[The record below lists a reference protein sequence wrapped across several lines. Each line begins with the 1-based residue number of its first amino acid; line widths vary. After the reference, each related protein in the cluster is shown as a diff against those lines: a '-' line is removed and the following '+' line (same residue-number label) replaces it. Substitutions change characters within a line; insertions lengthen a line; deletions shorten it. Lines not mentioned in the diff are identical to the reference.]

1 LDKNETENRYEIV
14 ILENQILKNMDIQ
27 AEKLH
32 LIEELARLQDI
43 HIIEQIK
50 QLLKQKNNPIVG
62 YEINGEAITRKQLIK
77 RIEEAET
84 RIDNG
89 EYVTQED
96 LEKESE
102 NW

>member
-1 LDKNETENRYEIV
+1 
-14 ILENQILKNMDIQ
+14 MDIQ

-32 LIEELARLQDI
+32 LIEELTRIQDI
-43 HIIEQIK
+43 RIIEQIK
-50 QLLKQKNNPIVG
+50 ELLKKKNNPVVG
-62 YEINGEAITRKQLIK
+62 YEISGDPITRRQLIK
-77 RIEEAET
+77 RIEEAEK

-89 EYVTQED
+89 EYIPQED

>member
-1 LDKNETENRYEIV
+1 
-14 ILENQILKNMDIQ
+14 MDIQ

-32 LIEELARLQDI
+32 LIEELARIQDI

-50 QLLKQKNNPIVG
+50 ELLMQKSNPVVG
-62 YEINGEAITRKQLIK
+62 YEITGVPITRKQLIQ
-77 RIEEAET
+77 RIEEAEQ

-89 EYVTQED
+89 QHTTQED

>member
-1 LDKNETENRYEIV
+1 
-14 ILENQILKNMDIQ
+14 MDIQ

-32 LIEELARLQDI
+32 LIEELAKIQDI
-43 HIIEQIK
+43 RLIVKIK
-50 QLLKQKNNPIVG
+50 ELLMRKNDPVVG
-62 YEINGEAITRKQLIK
+62 YEITGAPITRKQLIK
-77 RIEEAET
+77 RIEEAEQ

-96 LEKESE
+96 LERESE

>member
-1 LDKNETENRYEIV
+1 MKLKTAMKLLS
-14 ILENQILKNMDIQ
+14 LENQILEVMDIQ

-32 LIEELARLQDI
+32 LIEELARIHDI

-50 QLLKQKNNPIVG
+50 ELLKQKNNPVVG
-62 YEINGEAITRKQLIK
+62 YEITGAPITRKQLIK
-77 RIEEAET
+77 RIEEAEK

-89 EYVTQED
+89 EYVTQD
-96 LEKESE
+96 DIEKESG

>member
-1 LDKNETENRYEIV
+1 
-14 ILENQILKNMDIQ
+14 MDIQ

-32 LIEELARLQDI
+32 LIEELARIQDI

-50 QLLKQKNNPIVG
+50 QLLMQKNNPVVG
-62 YEINGEAITRKQLIK
+62 YEIDGSLITRKQLIK
-77 RIEEAET
+77 RIGEAET

-89 EYVTQED
+89 EFITQED

>member
-1 LDKNETENRYEIV
+1 
-14 ILENQILKNMDIQ
+14 MDIQ

-32 LIEELARLQDI
+32 LIEELARIQDI
-43 HIIEQIK
+43 RIIEQIK
-50 QLLKQKNNPIVG
+50 QLLKKKNNPIVG
-62 YEINGEAITRKQLIK
+62 YEIDGAPITRKQLIK
-77 RIEEAET
+77 KIDEAEN

-89 EYVTQED
+89 EYISQED

>member
-1 LDKNETENRYEIV
+1 
-14 ILENQILKNMDIQ
+14 MDIQ
-27 AEKLH
+27 AEKLQ
-32 LIEELARLQDI
+32 LIEELARIQDI

-50 QLLKQKNNPIVG
+50 QLLKQKNNPVVG
-62 YEINGEAITRKQLIK
+62 YEINGDSITRKQLIK
-77 RIEEAET
+77 RIEEAEK

>member
-1 LDKNETENRYEIV
+1 MKLKTAMKSLS
-14 ILENQILKNMDIQ
+14 LENQILEVMDIQ

-32 LIEELARLQDI
+32 LIEELTRIQDI
-43 HIIEQIK
+43 QIIEQIK
-50 QLLKQKNNPIVG
+50 GLLKQKNNPVVG
-62 YEINGEAITRKQLIK
+62 YEITGAPITRKQLIK
-77 RIEEAET
+77 RIEEAER